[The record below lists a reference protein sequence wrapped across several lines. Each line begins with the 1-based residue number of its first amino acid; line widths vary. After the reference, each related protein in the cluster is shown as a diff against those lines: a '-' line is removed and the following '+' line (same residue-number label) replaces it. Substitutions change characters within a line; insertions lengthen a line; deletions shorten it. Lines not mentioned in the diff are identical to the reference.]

1 MKFYCFNRNKNYKE
15 EIESIINSKK
25 DEIFSFFGK
34 SLENLDFDIYI
45 YDTIDDLVNNMKKR
59 GFKNIPPYMCACQR
73 DEDNSIN
80 FFEPKDNPGPNEWS
94 KDEYKKVI
102 FHELIH
108 AIQYNLYGKQPEW
121 LTEGIAKYLDGTYSK
136 GIKYLLENYIH
147 KHKILSMDELE
158 NEFGMHDYDSY
169 DYAYLIV
176 SYLIETLG
184 KEKFLEKLS
193 NKNFSSNLILEAIC
207 YYNKKY
213 FDDEFYNSDLLNPN
227 WLFHGSPLLLDEINL
242 NQSHDA
248 LGQKENIDKAV
259 FLTSSKLIA
268 SAYAFKDSIKKNSEG
283 LRYNFNINSH
293 LEHPIMTMENVK
305 IDENLYGYI
314 YVFINDGSFK
324 NEPIGSLQ
332 FKSYQ
337 KLNPIFCVK
346 VYYKDYEQNY
356 EIKKTL

>member
-1 MKFYCFNRNKNYKE
+1 MKFYCFNRNKNYQK
-15 EIESIINSKK
+15 EIENIFEDKK
-25 DEIFSFFGK
+25 KEIFDFFGQT
-34 SLENLDFDIYI
+34 LDDLDFNIYI
-45 YDTIDDLVNNMKKR
+45 YDTIEELINGLKIR
-59 GFKNIPPYMCACQR
+59 GFKDMPSYICACQK
-73 DEDNSIN
+73 DEDNSLN
-80 FFEPKDNPGPNEWS
+80 FFEPKDSPSENEWS
-94 KDEYKKVI
+94 KAEYEKVI

-108 AIQYNLYGKQPEW
+108 AVQYNLYGKQPEW

-136 GIKYLLENYIH
+136 GIKYLLENNIH
-147 KHKILSMDELE
+147 KHKIPSMDELE

-169 DYAYLIV
+169 NYAYLIV

-193 NKNFSSNLILEAIC
+193 NKNFSPNLILDAIC

-248 LGQKENIDKAV
+248 LGQTENIDKAV

-283 LRYNFNINSH
+283 LRYNFNINSY
-293 LEHPIMTMENVK
+293 LEKPIMAMENVK
-305 IDENLYGYI
+305 IDDSLYGYI

-337 KLNPIFCVK
+337 KMNPIFCIK

-356 EIKKTL
+356 EVKKTL